1 MGTRGTKKGID
12 IKIQAKIGTKM
23 LLCLLSFIPLFAIM
37 ILNAVGVVDNEVANT
52 SLIAISGLW
61 GIYVGGKTLQNIKL
75 RKGSPGSRH
84 DDTEDTED
92 TTEIFYDIDPDR
104 HDMSPEDRG

>member
-52 SLIAISGLW
+52 GLIAISGLW
-61 GIYVGGKTLQNIKL
+61 GIYVGGKTLQNIRL
-75 RKGSPGSRH
+75 SNNHGGND

-92 TTEIFYDIDPDR
+92 ITEIFYDIDPDR